1 MTRRRMVG
9 WLLAWLLF
17 WPVTRAWG
25 QDDAGQAA
33 LVVVLGDSH
42 VETRCVSLEE
52 GALTGADLLQRTDLD
67 IVFEVSALGQKVCQI
82 EDVGC
87 RYPDEPC
94 FCRCMSSDCTY
105 WNYYYRAPGD
115 AAWIY
120 SPLGSGARQIQ
131 PGGMEGWV
139 WGDGRTPP
147 PDLAFEDICA
157 PPVTATATIPP
168 TQAEPSATPQPSP
181 ALRATASGEPQTTDE
196 AVPAAATST
205 QAATPVPTVTPEPPP
220 AGATQTATAW
230 LPYAAFAGLGMA
242 LLLWLVVARR
252 RP

>member
-1 MTRRRMVG
+1 MTRWWRMG
-9 WLLAWLLF
+9 WLLAWLLS
-17 WPVTRAWG
+17 WPVARAWG
-25 QDDAGQAA
+25 QEGPGQAA
-33 LVVVLGDSH
+33 LVVVLGDNH
-42 VETRCVSLEE
+42 VETRCVSLNE
-52 GALTGADLLQRTDLD
+52 GALTGAELLQRTDLD
-67 IVFEVSALGQKVCQI
+67 ILFEVSALGQKVCQI

-115 AAWIY
+115 AEWTY

-147 PDLAFEDICA
+147 PNLAFEDICM
-157 PPVTATATIPP
+157 PPVTATATVAP
-168 TQAEPSATPQPSP
+168 TQAKSSSTPQPSP
-181 ALRATASGEPQTTDE
+181 TQSATASGEPQATGE

-205 QAATPVPTVTPEPPP
+205 QSPTPGPTATPERSQ
-220 AGATQTATAW
+220 AGATPTATAW
-230 LPYAAFAGLGMA
+230 LPYAAFAGLGIA